1 MRAAVQNNLR
11 LQLRDEIA
19 DLRLA
24 LFVRCLRRGRLDEF
38 LEADHSGADRTLD
51 RATSP
56 SAAALFHFFPGEK
69 AFATRAW
76 KRGSPRK
83 GSKSGLSL
91 MKVMKGSLR
100 SRKARASSSIAFP
113 FSPRARCTI
122 AKFRA

>member
-38 LEADHSGADRTLD
+38 LEARIIPERIERWIEPPRCQRPLC
-51 RATSP
+51 
-56 SAAALFHFFPGEK
+56 FHFLSEPK

-76 KRGSPRK
+76 KRGSSRK
-83 GSKSGLSL
+83 GSKRGLTL

-100 SRKARASSSIAFP
+100 SR
-113 FSPRARCTI
+113 
-122 AKFRA
+122 